1 MFFLIFF
8 YGIDRDLRGY
18 IVWEV
23 KLARADTAERY
34 TFQIILH
41 SFIQAGEVTAFEQL
55 AVFVREPAAD
65 NRSYCV
71 DNILA
76 RKIISGCDFRLTCR
90 LLVTLLPHHLI
101 TGITELNARKGMDC
115 IVDTAVT
122 RAEAAEHL

>member
-34 TFQIILH
+34 TLQTVLLR
-41 SFIQAGEVTAFEQL
+41 FIQTGDITAFEQL
-55 AVFVREPAAD
+55 AVLVCEPAAD

-76 RKIISGCDFRLTCR
+76 RQVISGCDFRLTCR

-115 IVDTAVT
+115 IYNLRHHHT
-122 RAEAAEHL
+122 

>member
-65 NRSYCV
+65 NR
-71 DNILA
+71 IFA
-76 RKIISGCDFRLTCR
+76 
-90 LLVTLLPHHLI
+90 
-101 TGITELNARKGMDC
+101 
-115 IVDTAVT
+115 
-122 RAEAAEHL
+122 